1 MLRMQFKLPITER
14 SGLGIAWDDEV
25 PPTYEDVRTLSPP
38 NYQDQSVN
46 ITPTLGASSVQ
57 ERSTPNVLYGRGETP
72 IVGSFGLQGQNQQKL
87 GWYDGQHARTFY
99 IDQISNTSV
108 HTTIFVGN
116 QLVMP
121 LLHSLQ

>member
-1 MLRMQFKLPITER
+1 MTGVPTGAARVLRMQFKLPITER

-72 IVGSFGLQGQNQQKL
+72 IVGSFGLQGQNQQSL
-87 GWYDGQHARTFY
+87 DGMMDNMQELS
-99 IDQISNTSV
+99 I
-108 HTTIFVGN
+108 
-116 QLVMP
+116 
-121 LLHSLQ
+121 